1 MGQWLASISTKILL
15 SYGSILLITL
25 LAALTLVSTTSD
37 VEMRVNTFV
46 GATLPE
52 LESIEQLSTA
62 VNQLELAAY
71 SLYGTTST
79 SEEFKKRRKTLDNS
93 TLSPLTNLNNEQ
105 HSQRLSSIRKGFE
118 TINGTLNRL
127 QQTMSAESIDW
138 DQARNLLNTLSS
150 DSAAITKQLSDLK
163 STVARNAAAS
173 SEMIIDDMSSAT
185 TTLLI
190 LVGIIMAVTI
200 AAVSYTRRLIVA
212 PIGTLSRHVE
222 SVAANLDLSTQLPQ
236 RNEDEVGRATGS
248 FNNLLGTFRGSINEV
263 LVATTG
269 ISSAV
274 ASLGSTASSSD
285 QAAAAINREIAQLV
299 LVITDLEAQIE
310 NGAKRSD
317 EASQTA
323 QRGAGEVESGVAD
336 VERATKGI
344 QTLAGEIETTAEML
358 IALRTTG
365 DQVSSVVS
373 TIADIADQTNLLALN
388 AAIEA
393 ARAGESGR
401 GFAVVAD
408 EVRTLANRTHQS
420 TVEIN
425 TMLETIVNS
434 ISASVNTMATNQ
446 EQAKQCVDLAEHTI
460 ESLSAIQKTIQ
471 SLSVECDE
479 TAGVSDKAQKQMAGL
494 RTQVQQF
501 KVMGDTVADASAQT
515 QEASSALTDL
525 AATLQS
531 QANAFKV

>member
-15 SYGSILLITL
+15 GYGSILLITL
-25 LAALTLVSTTSD
+25 LAALMLVRTTSD

-46 GATLPE
+46 GETLPE
-52 LESIEQLSTA
+52 LESIEKLSTA

-71 SLYGTTST
+71 SLYGTTSS
-79 SEEFKKRRKTLDNS
+79 SEEFQQRRKHLESS
-93 TLSPLTNLNNEQ
+93 TQTPLANLNNQQ
-105 HSQRLSSIRKGFE
+105 HSQRLSSLRTGFE
-118 TINGTLNRL
+118 ALGTTLNRL
-127 QQTMSAESIDW
+127 QQTMGGESIDW
-138 DQARNLLNTLSS
+138 DQARSLLNSLSS
-150 DSAAITKQLSDLK
+150 DSANITQQLAGLK
-163 STVARNAAAS
+163 STVATNASAS
-173 SEMIIDDMSSAT
+173 SEMIIADMSSAT
-185 TTLLI
+185 TTLLT
-190 LVGIIMAVTI
+190 LVSLIMAVTV

-212 PIGTLSRHVE
+212 PIGILSRHVE
-222 SVAANLDLSTQLPQ
+222 SVAANLDLTTKLHQ

-248 FNNLLGTFRGSINEV
+248 FNNLLGTFRGSISEV

-274 ASLGSTASSSD
+274 ASLGNTASSSD
-285 QAAAAINREIAQLV
+285 QAAAAINQEITLLV
-299 LVITDLEAQIE
+299 NVITDLEEQIE
-310 NGAKRSD
+310 NGAKRSND
-317 EASQTA
+317 ASQTA
-323 QRGAGEVESGVAD
+323 QRGASEVESGVAD

-344 QTLAGEIETTAEML
+344 QTLAEEIETTAEML

-365 DQVSSVVS
+365 DQVSNVVS
-373 TIADIADQTNLLALN
+373 TIAEIADQTNLLALN

-408 EVRTLANRTHQS
+408 EVRTLATRTHQS

-446 EQAKQCVDLAEHTI
+446 EQAKQCVGLAEHTI
-460 ESLSAIQKTIQ
+460 GSLSAIQKTIQ
-471 SLSVECDE
+471 CLSMECDD
-479 TAGVSDKAQKQMAGL
+479 TAGVSEKAQKQMAGL
-494 RTQVQQF
+494 RSQVQQF

-515 QEASSALTDL
+515 QEASSSLTNL
-525 AATLQS
+525 AAALQS